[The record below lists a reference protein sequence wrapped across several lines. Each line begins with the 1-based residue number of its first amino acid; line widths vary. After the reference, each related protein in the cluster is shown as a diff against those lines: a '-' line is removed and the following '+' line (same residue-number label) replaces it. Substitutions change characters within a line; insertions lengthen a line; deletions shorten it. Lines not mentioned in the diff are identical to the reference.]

1 MTQLAASTTPK
12 PFVGSRSVWVG
23 RALSSLVILFLTMDA
38 AMKIAALPIVAETAP
53 TIGWTA
59 DPGFWQ
65 GIGLLLLAITALY
78 AWPRTAVL
86 GAVLLTGYLGG
97 AVATH
102 VRVGD
107 PLFSH
112 ILFGVYLGIA
122 LWGGCGC
129 VTAGSARCCRSVERE
144 PIRPADTPT
153 FRRKT
158 HV

>member
-1 MTQLAASTTPK
+1 MSQLTAATRPTSSAASP
-12 PFVGSRSVWVG
+12 SVWVG
-23 RALSSLVILFLTMDA
+23 RLLSSLVVLFLAMDA

-65 GIGLLLLAITALY
+65 AIGLLLLAITALY
-78 AWPRTAVL
+78 AWPPTAVL

-102 VRVGD
+102 VRVGH

-112 ILFGVYLGIA
+112 VLFGVYLGIA
-122 LWGGCGC
+122 LWGGLWLRDGR
-129 VTAGSARCCRSVERE
+129 VRALLPVL
-144 PIRPADTPT
+144 
-153 FRRKT
+153 RKKA
-158 HV
+158 HQGI

>member
-12 PFVGSRSVWVG
+12 PFVASRSVWVG
-23 RALSSLVILFLTMDA
+23 RVLSSLVILFLTMDA

-65 GIGLLLLAITALY
+65 GIGLLLFAITALY

-102 VRVGD
+102 LRVGD

-112 ILFGVYLGIA
+112 VLFGVYLGIA
-122 LWGGCGC
+122 LWGGLWLRDGR
-129 VTAGSARCCRSVERE
+129 VRALLPVG
-144 PIRPADTPT
+144 
-153 FRRKT
+153 
-158 HV
+158 